1 MSCRGTNGNSA
12 TTSLAKF
19 ISGTDDSLV
28 SQVFH
33 ELRREALTKLKE
45 EAKEK
50 ASKSEV
56 LEFIQKGVEKAQTDS
71 RIRDSRRDSLIQRF
85 RAAED
90 DLNNNNGPDKATFE
104 AWEKLEERL
113 INLRPSP
120 EALSDDTTV
129 ALSPEGIQIAL
140 GDVLAARRLANEYKL
155 HRSQE
160 AIKKYNELSERAN
173 RIEAAYDASDIG
185 YKALLSSPDAE
196 ESSRNH
202 ALWKNRLETANIN
215 REKRNI
221 IVEARNI
228 ASSLPLEALKKEREN
243 ALRVIQ
249 GMEKKKV
256 AVNSP
261 QFINAKK
268 KYQEAYRNYLY
279 SVAINAKVAHVA
291 NHKNL
296 KSPTMWSR
304 ILEHSKQYDR
314 DVLWASVEM
323 MALDL
328 DRASY
333 KMGLISSLE
342 IERRSIQRAE
352 ARQSILDVAGKHEVD
367 PVNKTF
373 ADKIRYQRRIAVA
386 R

>member
-33 ELRREALTKLKE
+33 ELRREALTSLNDI
-45 EAKEK
+45 AKEK
-50 ASKSEV
+50 AEKSDV
-56 LEFIQKGVEKAQTDS
+56 LEFIQKGIEKAQTDS
-71 RIRDSRRDSLIQRF
+71 RIRDSRRESLVQRF
-85 RAAED
+85 RAAEE
-90 DLNNNNGPDKATFE
+90 DLNAENGPDKATFA
-104 AWEKLEERL
+104 AWAKLEERL

-129 ALSPEGIQIAL
+129 AMSPEGIQIAL

-155 HRSQE
+155 HKSPE

-173 RIEAAYDASDIG
+173 RIEAAYDASEIG
-185 YKALLSSPDAE
+185 YKSLLSSPDADKA
-196 ESSRNH
+196 SRNH
-202 ALWKNRLETANIN
+202 PLWLHRVETANSN
-215 REKRNI
+215 RAKRNI
-221 IVEARNI
+221 ILEAREKALNT
-228 ASSLPLEALKKEREN
+228 PLEDLKNEREK
-243 ALRVIQ
+243 ALQYIR

-256 AVNSP
+256 PANHP
-261 QFINAKK
+261 DFIASKK
-268 KYQEAYRNYLY
+268 NYQEAYRNYLY
-279 SVAINAKVAHVA
+279 GVAMNAKVAHVA

-304 ILEHSKQYDR
+304 ILEHSKTYDR
-314 DVLWASVEM
+314 DVLWSSVEM
-323 MALDL
+323 MSLDL

-333 KMGLISSLE
+333 KMGLISSAE
-342 IERRSIQRAE
+342 IERRSMQRAE
-352 ARQSILDVAGKHEVD
+352 ARQSILDIAGNKEVD
-367 PVNKTF
+367 PVNKAF
-373 ADKIRYQRRIAVA
+373 ADKIRYQRRITVV